1 MSVSVTVGVSLRGS
15 IVVVAVRFGTVGAVA
30 TWVKAII
37 SARFV
42 GRCNCRRW
50 FLIKLALRQVFPL
63 VLLTIYS
70 EDTLKVVSLMQCILK
85 VVVS

>member
-50 FLIKLALRQVFPL
+50 FLIKSALRQGFPL
-63 VLLTIYS
+63 VLRTIYLK
-70 EDTLKVVSLMQCILK
+70 DTLKVVSHDATHIESCC
-85 VVVS
+85 